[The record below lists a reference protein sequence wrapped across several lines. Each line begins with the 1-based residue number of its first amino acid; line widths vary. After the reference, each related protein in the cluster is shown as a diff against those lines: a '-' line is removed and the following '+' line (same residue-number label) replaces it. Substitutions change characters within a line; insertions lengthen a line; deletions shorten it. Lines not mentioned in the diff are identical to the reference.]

1 LPTFVDTSI
10 KRPLQKDNRT
20 PEQEKEFIKCVL
32 SPEHFIE
39 NHVKIISKEGA
50 TPFIL
55 YDYQRKALRDFMDHK
70 HNILLFS
77 RQLGKTTLTCAFM
90 LWYATYHKDKTILI
104 VAHSLKG
111 AIELLDRV
119 KYSYKELPDYLRDA
133 VVEFNKTSL
142 VFKNGSRIVCRAASA
157 DATRGL
163 TVNLL
168 ISDEL
173 SFVRPSIQQEFW
185 AAVRPTLSSSGGAS
199 ILTST
204 PGQDDDLFATIWR
217 AANDTILPNGEESE
231 VGKNGY
237 RANFADWTSHPDRDE
252 QWAEEE
258 KAAMGE
264 EKFLREH
271 LNRFIS
277 FKTTLIDSMVL
288 STLTE
293 KDPILRMGDVRW
305 YKRIDPTCS
314 YYVVLDPSLGTKQD
328 WSAIQVVEMPT
339 LEQVGE
345 WSSNTV
351 PPKEQVQVLYDILQ
365 FIKYEMGYDEDDED
379 VPIFW
384 SFENNSIGEAVLQTI
399 EDSGIDMFP
408 GYLISEKRKGNTNKR
423 FRRGIN
429 TTAKNKVLS
438 CSKFKSLVDT
448 GKLKPRSAGVIKQLK
463 NFTSKGSSFAAM
475 SGNDDLVMALIMCI
489 RIIEMTKDWEI
500 YDPDILTEK
509 IETEFSEP
517 MGFVI

>member
-1 LPTFVDTSI
+1 MTVKLNNDFEILTPNGWKDFKGISKTQNKKDRLKITFEDNSSVISSNDHPFYI
-10 KRPLQKDNRT
+10 NNKIVLAKDITVNNY
-20 PEQEKEFIKCVL
+20 L
-32 SPEHFIE
+32 DHHIE
-39 NHVKIISKEGA
+39 NKKVKHIERLSNDY
-50 TPFIL
+50 L
-55 YDYQRKALRDFMDHK
+55 YDIIEVSDGHRFMIND
-70 HNILLFS
+70 
-77 RQLGKTTLTCAFM
+77 G
-90 LWYATYHKDKTILI
+90 LI
-104 VAHSLKG
+104 
-111 AIELLDRV
+111 
-119 KYSYKELPDYLRDA
+119 
-133 VVEFNKTSL
+133 T
-142 VFKNGSRIVCRAASA
+142 KNC
-157 DATRGL
+157 
-163 TVNLL
+163 
-168 ISDEL
+168 DEL
-173 SFVRPSIQQEFW
+173 SFLRPSIQQEFW
-185 AAVRPTLSSSGGAS
+185 SAVRPTLSSSGGAS

-237 RANFADWTSHPDRDE
+237 RANFADWTYRPDRDE
-252 QWAEEE
+252 KWAEEE

-293 KDPILRMGDVRW
+293 KEPILRMGDVRW

-365 FIKYEMGYDEDDED
+365 FIKYEMGYDEYDED

-429 TTAKNKVLS
+429 TTAKNKVLA

-463 NFTSKGSSFAAM
+463 NFTAKGASFAAM